1 MESIF
6 NQEKNKFDFYLGQA
20 ETLYISKEKSF
31 VGLAL
36 ESQCSVLVVDLSG
49 SVLAI
54 ALNLF
59 NQQS

>member
-20 ETLYISKEKSF
+20 ETLYISKEKSL

-36 ESQCSVLVVDLSG
+36 ECSVLVVDLSG